1 MTGEERR
8 NEVLNTIREAKK
20 PISGAAL
27 AKKYQVSRQVIVQD
41 IALLRAAGY
50 EVHSTPR
57 GYQIVNA
64 YQQESV
70 NPQHAPDTTV
80 CRIFHVSHTDEQME
94 DELNT
99 IVDMGGKVRDVF
111 VNHEVYGSIRADL
124 PIHCRRHVQEFM
136 EGIRSGKSRPL
147 KNLTSGVHYHTVEA
161 DSEDTLNLVEQE
173 LKKKGYLWKE
183 RD

>member
-8 NEVLNTIREAKK
+8 NEILNTIREAKK

-27 AKKYQVSRQVIVQD
+27 AKRYQVSRQVIVQD
-41 IALLRAAGY
+41 IALLRAANH
-50 EVHSTPR
+50 EVCSTPR
-57 GYQIVNA
+57 GYQVVNA
-64 YQQESV
+64 HCSESAKQQKPV
-70 NPQHAPDTTV
+70 GAA
-80 CRIFHVSHTDEQME
+80 CRIFHVSHTDGQIEE
-94 DELNT
+94 ELNT

-161 DSEDTLNLVEQE
+161 DNEDTLDLVEQE
-173 LKKKGYLWKE
+173 LEKKGYLWKE
-183 RD
+183 EI